1 MPYNR
6 PSSSLP
12 IQHKVSAVCFVSD
25 GVVFKPRCCIMPYG
39 VECCKITNAVVS
51 FGCTVT
57 LQVESLYASVV
68 TLQNNCSD
76 NGYNYNDEMT
86 VNDPNH
92 RKRN

>member
-1 MPYNR
+1 MLNLALWVVR
-6 PSSSLP
+6 CKNT
-12 IQHKVSAVCFVSD
+12 I
-25 GVVFKPRCCIMPYG
+25 GVVIF
-39 VECCKITNAVVS
+39 E
-51 FGCTVT
+51 CTVM
-57 LQVESLYASVV
+57 LQVESLYASVP